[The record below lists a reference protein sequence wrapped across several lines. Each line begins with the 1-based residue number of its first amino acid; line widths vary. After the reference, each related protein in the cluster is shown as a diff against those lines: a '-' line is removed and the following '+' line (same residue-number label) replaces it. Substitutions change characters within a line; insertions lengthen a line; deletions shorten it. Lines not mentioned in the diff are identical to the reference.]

1 MAATVAHRVDARDR
15 DPLLEALR
23 RRSASHWSPMA
34 ELSLIEALERSLRL
48 RSDRVVRG
56 PGDDA
61 AVVRARPVAVTSL
74 DTVVE
79 DVHFRRATHSPADVG
94 HAALASALSDL
105 AAMGAEPGEAYVGLV
120 CPESLS
126 GEHALALVEAAEALA
141 ERTGV
146 TIAGGD
152 VASGPALVVTIA
164 VTGWTDDAEALV
176 GRDGA
181 RAGDLLG
188 VTGALGG
195 SGAGLRLL
203 EGLEADL
210 AAELWAALVYRH
222 RRPEPRLEAGL
233 ALARAGASAMIDL
246 SDGVA
251 TDARHLAER
260 SGVAIAADLG
270 ALPLAE
276 GVAEVAAAAGNDPT
290 ALAATAGED
299 FELMLTAPAARR
311 AALER
316 AAAGAG
322 TSVTWIGGV
331 SSGAGLDLRGRAA
344 ASAEL
349 RGFEHEAG
357 GSGRE
362 RSSGDPRSW
371 I

>member
-1 MAATVAHRVDARDR
+1 
-15 DPLLEALR
+15 
-23 RRSASHWSPMA
+23 
-34 ELSLIEALERSLRL
+34 
-48 RSDRVVRG
+48 
-56 PGDDA
+56 
-61 AVVRARPVAVTSL
+61 VTSL

-126 GEHALALVEAAEALA
+126 GEQAIALVEAAEALA

-146 TIAGGD
+146 T
-152 VASGPALVVTIA
+152 
-164 VTGWTDDAEALV
+164 
-176 GRDGA
+176 
-181 RAGDLLG
+181 
-188 VTGALGG
+188 GALGG
-195 SGAGLRLL
+195 SGAGRRLL

-210 AAELWAALVYRH
+210 AAELEAALVYRH

-260 SGVAIAADLG
+260 SGVAIAVDLG

-276 GVAEVAAAAGNDPT
+276 GVAEVAAAAGDDPT

-322 TSVTWIGGV
+322 TTLTWIGGV
-331 SSGAGLDLRGRAA
+331 SSGGGLELRGRAA

-349 RGFEHEAG
+349 RGFEHGAG

-362 RSSGDPRSW
+362 RSSGDSRSR